1 MSSEDK
7 HTAFEEKAISDDFVK
22 TSKGVDS
29 LVAPELKVR
38 DPLSDVTRKE
48 RRSLLG
54 ISGIGLIIVNV
65 GLLPAK
71 INALGIEFDSPNKQ
85 TLLRFLALIILYYLV
100 AFVIYAA
107 SDFITWRSAFIA
119 EYKKGINQEEDQ
131 GGYTDERANDI
142 IAMEKYWRSLS
153 TPISIIRAIFEFTV
167 PIIISCYSIVSLFLY
182 KTPS

>member
-1 MSSEDK
+1 MINK
-7 HTAFEEKAISDDFVK
+7 ANRAAFEKKDIASDFVK
-22 TSKGVDS
+22 NPRGVDS

-85 TLLRFLALIILYYLV
+85 TLLRFLALIILYYLI

-119 EYKKGINQEEDQ
+119 EYKKAISQEEDQ

-153 TPISIIRAIFEFTV
+153 TPTSIIRSVFEFIV
-167 PIIISCYSIVSLFLY
+167 PIVISGFSIISLFLY
-182 KTPS
+182 KTMP